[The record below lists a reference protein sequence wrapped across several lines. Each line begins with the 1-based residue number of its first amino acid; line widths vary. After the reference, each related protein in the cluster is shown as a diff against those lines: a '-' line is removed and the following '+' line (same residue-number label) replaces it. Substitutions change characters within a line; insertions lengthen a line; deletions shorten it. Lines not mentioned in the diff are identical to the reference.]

1 MVDEQFIKEEIYRKI
16 ADNESL
22 KIKDEATF
30 KKKLAQLNVAPVVQS
45 FNSVFE
51 KNPNPSLYQFD
62 NSWDEFYDV
71 GQKFLDS
78 LTENGVIENVEFKKG
93 KEFLPDNIL
102 DQPKNK
108 YKNDK
113 CPSGY
118 EWVAPHKKYLYHKW
132 VIVKG
137 HCRKRARQ

>member
-51 KNPNPSLYQFD
+51 KILTLHFTNLIIAGM
-62 NSWDEFYDV
+62 NSMMLV
-71 GQKFLDS
+71 
-78 LTENGVIENVEFKKG
+78 
-93 KEFLPDNIL
+93 
-102 DQPKNK
+102 KNF
-108 YKNDK
+108 
-113 CPSGY
+113 
-118 EWVAPHKKYLYHKW
+118 
-132 VIVKG
+132 
-137 HCRKRARQ
+137 